1 MIVSML
7 QVESIFIQT
16 PNQSGKARL
25 ARRNFEV
32 AEGDLLTLLN
42 VFNAYSMIGKGEEKF
57 WCSKM
62 FLKYKALR
70 RANELYSQMVK
81 TLKRYKVPLKSTK
94 DQDQIVKCI
103 VSGLFPN
110 AAYLHMSGTY
120 RTVRGDFPLLVH
132 PTSVLYAVEQ
142 PSWVVFTELSHTRK
156 IHMRDLTVIDPAWLE
171 VLAPHFYEKTTL
183 KNY

>member
-1 MIVSML
+1 ML
-7 QVESIFIQT
+7 QVESIFIAS
-16 PNQSGKARL
+16 PNQSAKARV
-25 ARRNFEV
+25 AKRNFEV

-42 VFNAYSMIGKGEEKF
+42 VFNAYSMIGKAEEKF

-70 RANELYSQMVK
+70 RASELYNQMTK
-81 TLKRYKVPLKSTK
+81 TLKRYKIPLKSTK
-94 DQDQIVKCI
+94 DMDQIRKCI

-132 PTSVLYAVEQ
+132 PTSVLYTVKQ
-142 PSWVVFTELSHTRK
+142 PPWVVFTELAHTRK
-156 IHMRDLTVIDPAWLE
+156 IHMRELTVIDPAWLE
-171 VLAPHFYEKTTL
+171 VLAPHYYEKTTMAQ
-183 KNY
+183 Y